1 MKPLSEQWKELSA
14 RVYGLAG
21 PAVDVLDALY
31 KVKYNASDLR
41 PVHEAISAVIEKDG
55 KILMLDHVKLNF
67 WTIPIGKIEIGD
79 TIEQTLK
86 IELKEEVNIIP
97 IKYAQ
102 IGQFTKKYNR
112 GGVKVQITSHI
123 FRIDKW
129 RGTVKNNEP
138 KKHRSIKWMSKGELL
153 KLARAKKLSDS
164 TLNALKHMK

>member
-1 MKPLSEQWKELSA
+1 MNPLLEHWKEVGTKLYNLS
-14 RVYGLAG
+14 G

-67 WTIPIGKIEIGD
+67 WTIPIGKIEMGD

-97 IKYAQ
+97 IKYTK
-102 IGQFTKKYNR
+102 IGEFSKKYNR
-112 GGVKVQITSHI
+112 GGTKVQITSHI

-138 KKHRSIKWMSKGELL
+138 KKHRSIKWMDKGELL
-153 KLARAKKLSDS
+153 KLAKAKKLSDS